1 MLRQA
6 KQILS
11 TLQKA
16 GYEAYIVGGY
26 VRGFLLSGS
35 KPDFCLGQN
44 REQDIDIC
52 SSASPDQVI
61 TLFDRVL
68 KTGYAYGTVSIVM
81 DGMLFEHTS
90 FRRDLDYLPNSRSA
104 IVSYGASFREDAARR
119 DFTINALA
127 MDGDGKIY
135 DFFGGVEDLKRGLI
149 RAIGDPKERFRED
162 ALRKLRAVRFAG
174 MLGFQ
179 IEAETLG
186 AIQASPGLGG
196 LSAERIKAELD
207 RILQSEHRGY
217 ALMLLKEAGLHRE
230 ILVPWADEARYERAV
245 RRVELLSEGRTEILS
260 EGRTE
265 ILYAALMFEFSV
277 QEAEEAMR
285 RLKFSKKQAEAVRGL
300 LGEHRFRRPK
310 LSEPELREWMAELG
324 PERVEDLLCL
334 LEADAMVYGDTATK
348 EGADTAPNGESTL
361 AYLKTLRDKVAE
373 LKQKPLLFSKKE
385 LAVNGNDL
393 IHHLQLRKEEH
404 PLLGELLDHLLRI
417 CIREPE
423 KNTRATLLN
432 EATNYKR
439 GSES

>member
-26 VRGFLLSGS
+26 VRGFLLSGL

-44 REQDIDIC
+44 QEQDIDIC
-52 SSASPDQVI
+52 SSASPEQVI

-68 KTGYAYGTVSIVM
+68 KTGYEYGTVSIMM
-81 DGMLFEHTS
+81 DGRRFEHTS
-90 FRRDLDYLPNSRSA
+90 FRKDLAYLPNSRSA

-127 MDGDGKIY
+127 MDKDDRIY
-135 DFFGGVEDLKRGLI
+135 DFFGGLNDLERGLI
-149 RAIGDPKERFRED
+149 RAIGNPEERFRED

-174 MLGFQ
+174 MLGFR
-179 IEAETLG
+179 IEEETLQ
-186 AIQASPGLGG
+186 AIKDSPGLSG

-217 ALMLLKEAGLHRE
+217 ALMLLQEAGLLRE
-230 ILVPWADEARYERAV
+230 ILSPRANEARYERAV
-245 RRVELLSEGRTEILS
+245 RRVSLLGEGRTEM
-260 EGRTE
+260 
-265 ILYAALMFEFSV
+265 LYAAMMFEFSV

-310 LSEPELREWMAELG
+310 LSEEELREWMAELG
-324 PERVEDLLCL
+324 PERVQELLVL
-334 LEADAMVYGDTATK
+334 LEADATAREDTDA
-348 EGADTAPNGESTL
+348 L
-361 AYLKTLRDKVAE
+361 AYLKKLRGKIDE
-373 LKQKPLLFSKKE
+373 IMQKPLLFSRKD
-385 LAVNGNDL
+385 LAVNGTDL
-393 IHHLQLRKEEH
+393 IHHLQLGKEEY
-404 PLLGELLDHLLRI
+404 PRLGELLDHLLRI
-417 CIREPE
+417 CSRKPE
-423 KNTRATLLN
+423 KNTRSNLLN
-432 EATNYKR
+432 EADKLKR
-439 GSES
+439 GSEL